1 MLARLR
7 VSTLLGL
14 VLCVISVASA
24 RAAIT
29 VANQNDS
36 GSGSLRQ
43 AISSAL
49 AGESIVVPAGEYVLT
64 SGELAVSKT
73 LTITGSG
80 ATHTIVRASGAFR
93 VFQTSGTSSEVTISG
108 MAIRGGRPP
117 VVSGVVEGGG
127 VLNEAA
133 SLTLDDDI
141 IAENQAVADGLGP
154 SESGG
159 IAEGG
164 GVAASKGALTLLDST
179 LTGNRASAIGGSA
192 HAGGIVAGG
201 GLYSAGRL
209 VLAGDEFVGN
219 TADARGGQGASSSGQ
234 SGGIAHGGGA
244 AVFAV
249 GPIDASTSA
258 FAANTV
264 DVSAGPGGSG
274 GIGEGG
280 GMFAL
285 SNEPL
290 VSMDDLTIAGNVVR
304 ALPNGIASGG
314 GANIGANSP
323 GVMTLTNATISANT
337 AEGEPGASGGGDA
350 YLGGANT
357 KVENTLVSGGVSSA
371 GKENCTGEPASLGH
385 NLDSLDQCNF
395 HAVGDLTN
403 TDPLL
408 ESLQDNGGLTR
419 TLALSAGSPA
429 IDAGGNEGCPT
440 TDQRGVRR
448 PQGSAC
454 DIGAFE
460 LAPASASTLPAT
472 AVGLTSA
479 TLQGTAFNP
488 DVLGGTLFFQ
498 WGTSTA
504 YGSQTQA
511 QPLEP
516 GMIGQQ
522 AAAMLSAT
530 LSNLAPGAVYHFRIV
545 AVNPEGTAFGVD
557 QTFTTLKTPMSAVPA
572 GSPPP
577 TITLAGLTNKRFK
590 VAKQD
595 TAVSARKAPLGTSFR
610 FTLSRP
616 AKVEIAIARVQP
628 GLRRGHACVAPTAKL
643 RRGHAKAC
651 KRSLAIGTLT
661 RSSEPGGADSI
672 PFSGRIGHRQL
683 QPGIYSAR
691 LGASNADGRSAPV
704 TLSFTVVR

>member
-1 MLARLR
+1 MSARRLR
-7 VSTLLGL
+7 VSALLGL
-14 VLCVISVASA
+14 ALCAIPVASA
-24 RAAIT
+24 RATIT

-36 GSGSLRQ
+36 GTGSLRQ
-43 AISSAL
+43 AIGSAL
-49 AGESIVVPAGEYVLT
+49 AGESIVVPPGEYMLT
-64 SGELAVSKT
+64 SGELAIAKT
-73 LTITGSG
+73 LTITGAG
-80 ATHTIVRASGAFR
+80 ADDTIVRASGAFR
-93 VFQTSGTSSEVTISG
+93 VFHTSGTSSDITISRL
-108 MAIRGGRPP
+108 AIRGGRPP
-117 VVSGVVEGGG
+117 GVSGVVEGGG
-127 VLNEAA
+127 VLSEAA
-133 SLTLDDDI
+133 SLTLNDDI
-141 IAENQAVADGLGP
+141 IAENRADADGLGS

-164 GVAASKGALTLLDST
+164 GVAVSKGVLTLLDSS
-179 LTGNRASAIGGSA
+179 LAGNSASTVGGSGRG
-192 HAGGIVAGG
+192 GGIAEGG
-201 GLYSAGRL
+201 GLYSAGGL
-209 VLAGDEFVGN
+209 VLEGDEFVGN
-219 TADARGGQGASSSGQ
+219 VADARGGQGPSSTGQ
-234 SGGIAHGGGA
+234 SGGIAEGGGA
-244 AVFAV
+244 AVLAV
-249 GPIDASTSA
+249 GPVDASTST

-264 DVSAGPGGSG
+264 DASAGPGGNG

-280 GMFAL
+280 GIFAL

-290 VSMDDLTIAGNVVR
+290 VSLSDLTVAENIVR
-304 ALPNGIASGG
+304 ALPNGIADGG
-314 GANIGANSP
+314 GADIGANSP

-337 AEGEPGASGGGDA
+337 AEGEPSASGGGDA

-371 GKENCTGEPASLGH
+371 GKENCTGVPTSLGH

-395 HAVGDLTN
+395 HAAGDLIR

-408 ESLQDNGGLTR
+408 GSLQDNGGPTR

-460 LAPASASTLPAT
+460 VAPASASTAPAT
-472 AVGLTSA
+472 GVGLTSA

-488 DVLGGTLFFQ
+488 DVVGGTYFFQ

-504 YGSQTQA
+504 YGSQTPA

-516 GMIGQQ
+516 GIFGQQ

-530 LSNLAPGAVYHFRIV
+530 LSNLAPGTVYHFRIV

-557 QTFTTLKTPMSAVPA
+557 QTFTTLHAPTT
-572 GSPPP
+572 GSSPP

-590 VAKQD
+590 VSRQD
-595 TAVSARKAPLGTSFR
+595 TAVSARKTPLGTSFR
-610 FTLSRP
+610 FTLSTS
-616 AKVEIAIARVQP
+616 AKVEIAIARMVP

-643 RRGHAKAC
+643 RRGHARHC
-651 KRSLAIGTLT
+651 QRSLAIGTLT

-672 PFSGRIGHRQL
+672 PFSGRMGHRPL
-683 QPGIYSAR
+683 HPGAYSVK
-691 LGASNADGRSAPV
+691 LSASNAGGRSAPV

>member
-1 MLARLR
+1 MLVRLR

-24 RAAIT
+24 RAGIT

-73 LTITGSG
+73 LTITGAG

-93 VFQTSGTSSEVTISG
+93 VFHTSGTSSDITISG
-108 MAIRGGRPP
+108 LAIRGGRPP

-164 GVAASKGALTLLDST
+164 GVAVSKGALTLLDSS
-179 LTGNRASAIGGSA
+179 LTGDSASTVGGSG
-192 HAGGIVAGG
+192 HGGGIAEGG

-209 VLAGDEFVGN
+209 VLEGDEFVGN
-219 TADARGGQGASSSGQ
+219 VADARGGQGPSSAGQ
-234 SGGIAHGGGA
+234 SGGIAEGGGA
-244 AVFAV
+244 AFFAV
-249 GPIDASTSA
+249 GPIDASTST
-258 FAANTV
+258 FAANRV
-264 DVSAGPGGSG
+264 DASAGPGGSG

-280 GMFAL
+280 GVFAL

-290 VSMDDLTIAGNVVR
+290 VSLSDLTIAENIVR

-395 HAVGDLTN
+395 HAAGDLTK
-403 TDPLL
+403 TDPRLGP
-408 ESLQDNGGLTR
+408 LQDNGGPIR

-429 IDAGGNEGCPT
+429 IDAGGNEGCPP

-460 LAPASASTLPAT
+460 VAPASASTAPAT
-472 AVGLTSA
+472 SVGLTSA
-479 TLQGTAFNP
+479 SLQGTVFNP
-488 DVLGGTLFFQ
+488 DVVGGAFFFQ
-498 WGTSTA
+498 WGTSAA
-504 YGSQTQA
+504 YGSQTPA

-516 GMIGQQ
+516 GIFGQQ
-522 AAAMLSAT
+522 AAAT
-530 LSNLAPGAVYHFRIV
+530 LSNLAPGTAYHFRMV
-545 AVNPEGTAFGVD
+545 AVNSEGTAFGAD
-557 QTFTTLKTPMSAVPA
+557 QTFTTLHAPTPTG
-572 GSPPP
+572 GSPP
-577 TITLAGLTNKRFK
+577 TIALASLTNKRFK
-590 VAKQD
+590 VSRQN
-595 TAVSARKAPLGTSFR
+595 TAVSARAAPRGTSFR
-610 FTLSRP
+610 FTLSTP
-616 AKVEIAIARVQP
+616 AKVEIAIARMQP

-643 RRGHAKAC
+643 RRGRARLC

-672 PFSGRIGHRQL
+672 PFSGRIGHRPL
-683 QPGIYSAR
+683 QPGTYSAR

-704 TLSFTVVR
+704 TLSFIVVR